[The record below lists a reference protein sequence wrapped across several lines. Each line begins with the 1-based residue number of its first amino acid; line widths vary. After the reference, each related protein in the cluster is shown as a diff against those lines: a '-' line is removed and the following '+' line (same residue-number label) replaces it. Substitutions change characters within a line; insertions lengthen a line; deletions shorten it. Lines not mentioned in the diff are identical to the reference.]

1 MIGIKRKLIVTIK
14 YFNFAVE
21 ARGCTGVGGE
31 RDYEGVCDGGGGGIF
46 GLKSW
51 GTKNLSIF
59 HFTKFF
65 FNQRK

>member
-31 RDYEGVCDGGGGGIF
+31 RDYEGVCDGGEGVY
-46 GLKSW
+46 SV
-51 GTKNLSIF
+51 
-59 HFTKFF
+59 
-65 FNQRK
+65 

>member
-31 RDYEGVCDGGGGGIF
+31 RDYEGVCDGGGRGYIRFKIMGNKKSINISFYKIF
-46 GLKSW
+46 
-51 GTKNLSIF
+51 F
-59 HFTKFF
+59 
-65 FNQRK
+65 